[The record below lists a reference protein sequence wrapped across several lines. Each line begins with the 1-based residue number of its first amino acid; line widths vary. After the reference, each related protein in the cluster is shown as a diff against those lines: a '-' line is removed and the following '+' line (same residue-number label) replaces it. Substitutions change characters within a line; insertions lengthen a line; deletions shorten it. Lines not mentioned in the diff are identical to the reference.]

1 MKSDG
6 TERPYS
12 AQSWTDFNDEIEK
25 ILANEESRQ
34 YRAARPLRIAKRI
47 LFICMLLF
55 PAILIGSCALAEWRW
70 DQYRKSASNDD
81 ADQITLPQPDD
92 APKYEQPVLDL
103 VKPAMLEAYGLKE
116 FKVKCKRTGIY
127 ILIRTDETRGPRVS
141 QAFGIMEDIRRM
153 RRTVPELPTCAWV
166 LEIDHSAPDGGM
178 TFVLPDAKR
187 GYRAFPKW
195 HEDALY
201 TATPARAERARP

>member
-1 MKSDG
+1 MKADR
-6 TERPYS
+6 TERPELDPG
-12 AQSWTDFNDEIEK
+12 WTDFNDEIEK

-34 YRAARPLRIAKRI
+34 YQASRPLRITKRI
-47 LFICMLLF
+47 LFLCMLLF
-55 PAILIGSCALAEWRW
+55 PATFIGSCALGQWRW
-70 DQYRKSASNDD
+70 QQWRSNVLNDD

-141 QAFGIMEDIRRM
+141 QAFGITEDIRRM
-153 RRTVPELPTCAWV
+153 RRTVPGLPTCAWV

-178 TFVLPDAKR
+178 TFVLPDAKC
-187 GYRAFPKW
+187 GYRAFPDW